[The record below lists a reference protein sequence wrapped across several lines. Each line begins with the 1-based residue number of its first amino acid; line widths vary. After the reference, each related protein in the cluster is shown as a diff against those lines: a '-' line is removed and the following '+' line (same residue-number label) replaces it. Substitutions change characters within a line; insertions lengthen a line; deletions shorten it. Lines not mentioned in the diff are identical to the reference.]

1 MDCGS
6 GANIRLARRVQVLIH
21 QELRMTTRL
30 RHIDSSYDAELG
42 SLKAQILAMGR
53 LVDEHVSE
61 AVRALIERDVEL
73 AERVID
79 ADRAVNQLELAID
92 EQCIRL
98 LALRQPAASDLR
110 FVAAALKMVTDLER
124 IGDLAVNM
132 AERARAL
139 APEEPLR
146 AVEELPRMAA
156 AAQSMLRKVLDA
168 FVSADAAE
176 AEVVIAADRSIDAWM
191 ERLFSEVLTEM
202 TRDSKAV
209 ERGITTIFFGKHIE
223 RMADHVTN
231 VAEMVVYLVRGQ
243 DVRHAKAS

>member
-1 MDCGS
+1 M
-6 GANIRLARRVQVLIH
+6 I
-21 QELRMTTRL
+21 TTP
-30 RHIDSSYDAELG
+30 RHIDSSFDAELG
-42 SLKAQILAMGR
+42 WLKAQIMAMGR
-53 LVDEHVSE
+53 LVDDHVSE
-61 AVRALIERDVEL
+61 ALRALVERDVAL
-73 AERVID
+73 ASKVID

-92 EQCIRL
+92 EQCVRL
-98 LALRQPAASDLR
+98 LALHQPAASDLR

-132 AERARAL
+132 AERAAAL

-156 AAQSMLRKVLDA
+156 AAQGMLRRVLDA
-168 FVSADAAE
+168 FVNADAEEAE
-176 AEVVIAADRSIDAWM
+176 AVMAADRSIDAWM
-191 ERLFSEVLTEM
+191 ERLFSELLAEM
-202 TRDSKAV
+202 TRDPKAV
-209 ERGITTIFFGKHIE
+209 ERGVTTIFFAKHIE

>member
-1 MDCGS
+1 M
-6 GANIRLARRVQVLIH
+6 V
-21 QELRMTTRL
+21 TTL
-30 RHIDSSYDAELG
+30 RHIDSSFDAELG
-42 SLKAQILAMGR
+42 SLKTQILAMGR
-53 LVDEHVSE
+53 LVDEHVTE

-73 AERVID
+73 ASRVVE

-92 EQCIRL
+92 EQCVRL
-98 LALRQPAASDLR
+98 LALHQPAASDLR

-156 AAQSMLRKVLDA
+156 AAQGMLRKVLDA

-176 AEVVIAADRSIDAWM
+176 AEVVMAADRSIDAWM
-191 ERLFSEVLTEM
+191 ERLFSELLAEM
-202 TRDSKAV
+202 TRDPKAV
-209 ERGITTIFFGKHIE
+209 ERGITTIFFAKHIE